1 MINPMSNRYN
11 SNTDF
16 DLVRSRRAFLEDLLA
31 EQYLQEDNLS
41 YNDSRIYHDEPRFP
55 YSRMQ
60 RSVSHFYPNS
70 RHVVSHGDRQSRLF
84 SLNRKAM
91 GRNTGSQV
99 YHDNTLANYQDVP
112 SLDNADRNGL
122 DSVELIDVVGRV
134 KEVRQV
140 FLSFYISIFSTEN
153 FISFISLPM
162 QYGSIWK
169 PVYSTKT
176 RNCITGCPGKNIS
189 RDIIQCHCS
198 NN

>member
-31 EQYLQEDNLS
+31 QQYLQEDNLS
-41 YNDSRIYHDEPRFP
+41 YNDSRIYHDEPRVP
-55 YSRMQ
+55 YPRMQ

-70 RHVVSHGDRQSRLF
+70 RHIVSHGDRQSRLF

-91 GRNTGSQV
+91 GRNIGSQV

-140 FLSFYISIFSTEN
+140 FLSFHFYFFNGKFHLIHFSSNAVWINMEAGLFN
-153 FISFISLPM
+153 KNSKLHHRMSGKKYFQRYCPM
-162 QYGSIWK
+162 
-169 PVYSTKT
+169 PLL
-176 RNCITGCPGKNIS
+176 
-189 RDIIQCHCS
+189 
-198 NN
+198 

>member
-31 EQYLQEDNLS
+31 QQNLQEDNLS

-70 RHVVSHGDRQSRLF
+70 RHAVSHGDRQSRLF

-91 GRNTGSQV
+91 GRNIGSQV

-122 DSVELIDVVGRV
+122 DSVELIDVVSRI

-176 RNCITGCPGKNIS
+176 
-189 RDIIQCHCS
+189 
-198 NN
+198 